1 MIVRPGASE
10 AGHGDELSGSCTAHL
25 PYMHNWMY
33 IDAMEIE
40 WDPEKAAAN
49 LRKHGIPL
57 SYAADVLEDEYALT
71 REDPHAQGE
80 QRFVTVG
87 MDGLGRVLTVVYTY
101 RGERIR
107 PISARRATRRERE
120 AYERERP

>member
-1 MIVRPGASE
+1 MDESQWPGRE
-10 AGHGDELSGSCTAHL
+10 PGGLCTVHLSH
-25 PYMHNWMY
+25 MHKWMY
-33 IDAMEIE
+33 LDWMEIE

-71 REDPHAQGE
+71 REDPHAQRE

-87 MDGLGRVLTVVYTY
+87 LDGLGRMLTVVYTH

-107 PISARRATRRERE
+107 CISARRATRRERE

>member
-1 MIVRPGASE
+1 MDV
-10 AGHGDELSGSCTAHL
+10 
-25 PYMHNWMY
+25 
-33 IDAMEIE
+33 E

-49 LRKHGIPL
+49 LQKHGIPF
-57 SYAADVLEDEYALT
+57 SYAVDALEDEYALT

-87 MDGLGRVLTVVYTY
+87 MDGLGRVLTVVYTH

-107 PISARRATRRERE
+107 LISVRRATRRERE
-120 AYERERP
+120 WYERERP